1 MADWTFKPVCNHADG
16 GFIITRCTPS
26 FGDAFSPTIP
36 SDSLCTLNWNNSGT
50 TKVYSANMDHIGD
63 YVRGDRMSMGSNPDH
78 MTYGKVILIAGS
90 DDIEYYCLSP
100 KGGSHYMDG
109 EVFEL
114 QANESK
120 SLADLQGKHIFVSD
134 GDITS
139 PAVTSK
145 HGLLSF
151 ETTNTAV
158 FTAGSSGAVIALFYK
173 RS

>member
-1 MADWTFKPVCNHADG
+1 MADWKFKPVCNHADG

-26 FGDAFSPTIP
+26 FGDAFSPPIP
-36 SDSLCTLNWNNSGT
+36 TDSLCTLNWNNSGT
-50 TKVYSANMDHIGD
+50 TKLYAANMDHIGD
-63 YVRGDRMSMGSNPDH
+63 YNRGERMLMGSNPDH
-78 MTYGKVILIAGS
+78 MTYGKAVLIAGS

-114 QANESK
+114 QPNESK
-120 SLADLQGKHIFVSD
+120 SLSDIQGKHLFVSD

-139 PAVTSK
+139 PAVVSK
-145 HGLLSF
+145 HGLVSF
-151 ETTNTAV
+151 ESTNTAV
-158 FTAGSSGAVIALFYK
+158 VTAGSSGAVIVLFYK

>member
-1 MADWTFKPVCNHADG
+1 
-16 GFIITRCTPS
+16 
-26 FGDAFSPTIP
+26 
-36 SDSLCTLNWNNSGT
+36 
-50 TKVYSANMDHIGD
+50 
-63 YVRGDRMSMGSNPDH
+63 
-78 MTYGKVILIAGS
+78 MTYGKAVLIAGS

-120 SLADLQGKHIFVSD
+120 SLSDLQGKHIFVSD
-134 GDITS
+134 GDVTS

-145 HGLLSF
+145 HGLISF
-151 ETTNTAV
+151 ESINTAV
-158 FTAGSSGAVIALFYK
+158 VTAGGSGAVIALFYK